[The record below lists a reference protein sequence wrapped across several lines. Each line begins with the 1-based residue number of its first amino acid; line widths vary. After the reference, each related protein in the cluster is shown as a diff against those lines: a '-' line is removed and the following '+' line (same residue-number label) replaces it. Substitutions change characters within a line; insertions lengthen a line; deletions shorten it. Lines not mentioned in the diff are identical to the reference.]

1 MLSKIKN
8 LLSISSADYL
18 GAGISGIFWFT
29 LATLISPEEFGEIH
43 YYLAIAGLAYGISF
57 IGSSDA
63 ISVYVAKKI
72 QLQSTLS
79 LLSLVIGTISAIVI
93 ILHFTRIDVSFLLLV
108 FIVNDLAIG
117 YLLGKKLFVSYS
129 KYILTQKS
137 LTLALGISFYF
148 IFGPDGIIYALA
160 LSYVHFLIII
170 YKIFRSSKIDFSVLK
185 SHAGFVSNNYL
196 MKLLTVVETQ
206 VDKIIIVPL
215 IGLEILG
222 NYALALQI
230 VFILMIFPGIIYKY
244 TLPQDATGVE
254 TKRIKIVALV
264 GSVGLSILA
273 ITLIPIILPEIF
285 PKYSEAVTAI
295 QIVSITIV
303 PAAIAHFYT
312 SKLLGMEKSKTA
324 VISRALKAIT
334 VIVGIL
340 LLAPTFKIIG
350 LSVAFVLSAI
360 IETVFLVLS
369 YHLWIKK
376 ST

>member
-1 MLSKIKN
+1 MSKIKN
-8 LLSISSADYL
+8 LLSISGADYL

-29 LATLISPEEFGEIH
+29 LATLLSPEEFGEIH

-57 IGSSDA
+57 IGSSNV

-108 FIVNDLAIG
+108 FIINDLAIG

-295 QIVSITIV
+295 QIVSIAIV
-303 PAAIAHFYT
+303 PAAIVYFYT
-312 SKLLGMEKSKTA
+312 SKLLGMEKSKTL
-324 VISRALKAIT
+324 VISRGLKAIT

>member
-1 MLSKIKN
+1 LSKIKN
-8 LLSISSADYL
+8 LLSISGADYF

-43 YYLAIAGLAYGISF
+43 YYLAIAGLAYGISL

-63 ISVYVAKKI
+63 ILVYVAKKI

-108 FIVNDLAIG
+108 FIINDLAIG

-170 YKIFRSSKIDFSVLK
+170 YKIFRSSKIDFSALK

-264 GSVGLSILA
+264 GSVGLSILG
-273 ITLIPIILPEIF
+273 ITLVPIILPEIF

-295 QIVSITIV
+295 QIISIAIV
-303 PAAIAHFYT
+303 PAAIVYFYT
-312 SKLLGMEKSKTA
+312 SKLLGMEKSKTL
-324 VISRALKAIT
+324 VISRGLKAIT

-369 YHLWIKK
+369 YHLWIKR

>member
-1 MLSKIKN
+1 MSKIKN
-8 LLSISSADYL
+8 LLSISGADYL

-29 LATLISPEEFGEIH
+29 LATLLSPEEFGEIH

-57 IGSSDA
+57 IGSSNV

-108 FIVNDLAIG
+108 FIINDLAIG

-170 YKIFRSSKIDFSVLK
+170 YKIFRSSKIDFSALK
-185 SHAGFVSNNYL
+185 SHAGFIGNNYL

-264 GSVGLSILA
+264 GSVGLSILG
-273 ITLIPIILPEIF
+273 IILIPIILPEIF

-295 QIVSITIV
+295 QIISIAIV
-303 PAAIAHFYT
+303 PAAIVYFYT
-312 SKLLGMEKSKTA
+312 SKLLGMEKSKTL
-324 VISRALKAIT
+324 VISRGLKAIT

-369 YHLWIKK
+369 YHLWIKR

>member
-1 MLSKIKN
+1 MGKIKN
-8 LLSISSADYL
+8 LLSISGADYL
-18 GAGISGIFWFT
+18 GAGISSIFWFI

-43 YYLAIAGLAYGISF
+43 YYLAIAGLAYGISL

-79 LLSLVIGTISAIVI
+79 LLSLIIGTVSAIVI
-93 ILHFTRIDVSFLLLV
+93 IIQFTRLDVSFLLLA
-108 FIVNDLAIG
+108 FIINDLAIG
-117 YLLGKKLFVSYS
+117 YLLGKKLFVNYS

-148 IFGPDGIIYALA
+148 IFGPDWIIYALA
-160 LSYVHFLIII
+160 LSYVHFSIII
-170 YKIFRSSKIDFSVLK
+170 YKIFTSSKVSFSLLK
-185 SHAGFVSNNYL
+185 PHVGFVGNNYS
-196 MKLLTVVETQ
+196 MKLLGVVGTQ

-230 VFILMIFPGIIYKY
+230 VVILMIFPSIVYKY
-244 TLPQDATGVE
+244 TLPHDASGGD
-254 TKRIKIVALV
+254 TKRIKLLTLV
-264 GSVGLSILA
+264 GAIGLSIFG
-273 ITLIPIILPEIF
+273 ITLLPIILSDIF
-285 PKYSEAVTAI
+285 PKYNEAVIAI
-295 QIVSITIV
+295 QIVSIAIIPATITT
-303 PAAIAHFYT
+303 FYT
-312 SKLLGMEKSKTA
+312 SKLLGMEKSKTLLIA
-324 VISRALKAIT
+324 KALMAIT
-334 VIVGIL
+334 VIIGIL

-350 LSVAFVLSAI
+350 ASIAFVLSII

-376 ST
+376 SI

>member
-1 MLSKIKN
+1 
-8 LLSISSADYL
+8 L

-29 LATLISPEEFGEIH
+29 LATLLSPEEFGEIH

-57 IGSSDA
+57 IGSSNV

-160 LSYVHFLIII
+160 LSYVHFLIIL

-185 SHAGFVSNNYL
+185 SHAGFIGNNYL

-206 VDKIIIVPL
+206 VDKIMIVPL

-264 GSVGLSILA
+264 GSVGLSILG

-285 PKYSEAVTAI
+285 PKYSEAVMAI
-295 QIVSITIV
+295 QIVSIAIV
-303 PAAIAHFYT
+303 PAAIVYFYT
-312 SKLLGMEKSKTA
+312 SKLLGMEKSKTL
-324 VISRALKAIT
+324 VISRGLKAIT

-369 YHLWIKK
+369 YHLWIKR

>member
-170 YKIFRSSKIDFSVLK
+170 YKIFRSSKIDFSALK